1 MISRSRTF
9 ALAVCAS
16 LLVLPAM
23 ASFVTG
29 DVFVGAGNGQ
39 VFVYSQTGTLLQKL
53 SSGLSSETTGM
64 AFDSSGNLY
73 STNFEAQKIVK
84 YDINGN
90 KIGTFG
96 SGFNSDPES
105 ILFNK
110 SGDVYVGEA
119 DGTHAILKFDPSGNL
134 LQTITPTSVDRGT
147 DWIDLSADQ
156 TTLFYAGEGSTIRT
170 ISAVSGAQGPNFETG
185 KGGVQFA
192 LRLLSDGGMLVA
204 DSSNVLRYDSSGN
217 IIKTYTGFTG
227 TSELFALNLDP
238 DGTSFWTGDIG
249 GSTKVFKVDIASGT
263 ILESWA
269 ASKDGAT
276 EVAGLA
282 VFGEITQGGPPPS
295 GVPEP
300 TSVFALAGGLALL
313 VFLRR
318 KLAVTNKA
326 ATGPRI

>member
-1 MISRSRTF
+1 
-9 ALAVCAS
+9 
-16 LLVLPAM
+16 
-23 ASFVTG
+23 
-29 DVFVGAGNGQ
+29 
-39 VFVYSQTGTLLQKL
+39 LLQKL

-64 AFDSSGNLY
+64 AFDASGNLY
-73 STNFEAQKIVK
+73 STNFQAQTIVK

-105 ILFNK
+105 ILFDK
-110 SGDVYVGEA
+110 SGNAYVGQA
-119 DGTHAILKFDPSGNL
+119 DGSHAILKFDSSGNL

-156 TTLFYAGEGSTIRT
+156 STIFYAGEGSTIRT
-170 ISAVSGAQGPNFETG
+170 ISALTGVQGPNFETG

-192 LRLLSDGGMLVA
+192 LRLLSDGGLLVA
-204 DSSNVLRYDSSGN
+204 NSTDVLRYDSSGN
-217 IIKTYTGFTG
+217 IVHSYTGFTG

-249 GSTKVFKVDIASGT
+249 GSTQVFRVDIATGT
-263 ILESWA
+263 ILTHWA

-282 VFGEITQGGPPPS
+282 VFGEITQGGPPPPT
-295 GVPEP
+295 GTPEP
-300 TSVFALAGGLALL
+300 GTMLLSAGALYYLVVRRIPRAGFWRRQTAKGGIV
-313 VFLRR
+313 VFLNDDC
-318 KLAVTNKA
+318 LAQHSS
-326 ATGPRI
+326 R